1 MSLTTALAQ
10 SCDTYFYDVGNRYYE
25 RGERERP
32 YWTKMQA
39 WAKKFGFG
47 QRSGLD
53 IGGEA
58 AGLLPTPAWRKARRP
73 HGLGQGLEPG
83 RPDPAR
89 DRPEGPAT

>member
-10 SCDTYFYDVGNRYYE
+10 SCDTYFYDVGNRYYA
-25 RGERERP
+25 RGEHERA

-47 QRSGLD
+47 QTAGLD

-58 AGLLPTPAWRKARRP
+58 EGLLPTPAWRKRDRSRRP
-73 HGLGQGLEPG
+73 GTRPG
-83 RPDPAR
+83 TR
-89 DRPEGPAT
+89 AT